1 MGYESQP
8 KNEPA
13 YNQIY
18 MTLLSFLSD
27 EKYEETLKKV
37 IDS

>member
-8 KNEPA
+8 KVEPG

-27 EKYEETLKKV
+27 EKYADTLQNV
-37 IDS
+37 V